1 MRCNKAREWISDSL
15 DSRLDERKGLEL
27 SEHLA
32 DCPDCRTHQ
41 TVLEQGQAMLRQEMV
56 EPSENFEWKV
66 QLKIQ
71 QALRDKAVADEP
83 LTGWRFWRPA
93 LASAASVALL
103 VVVAGGLLLTRD
115 DPTRPQPLRASPAA
129 DFALSEPM
137 AVEEGEMSEPDL
149 SGAVRSQPLRVNA
162 ASGGFGIRT
171 VADQGFV
178 NTSPFPDPPRRVPVR
193 WVQQGNGQAIEVRE
207 VYGSDGTLHYMVQRR
222 VGPHGGNLKLELH
235 GYKFR
240 ELHVPHPRHDDPDS
254 PDN

>member
-15 DSRLDERKGLEL
+15 DARLDESKGLEL

-71 QALRDKAVADEP
+71 QALRDKAVSEEP

-93 LASAASVALL
+93 LASATGVALL
-103 VVVAGGLLLTRD
+103 VVVAGGLLLTSD
-115 DPTRPQPLRASPAA
+115 DPTRPQALTSPAA
-129 DFALSEPM
+129 DFAQADADPAASL
-137 AVEEGEMSEPDL
+137 EEADLAEADL
-149 SGAVRSQPLRVNA
+149 SGAVRSQPLQVNA

-193 WVQQGNGQAIEVRE
+193 WVQQGDGQAIEVRE
-207 VYGSDGTLHYMVQRR
+207 VYGADGTLHYMVQRR
-222 VGPHGGNLKLELH
+222 VGSHGGNLKLELH
-235 GYKFR
+235 GYRFR
-240 ELHVPHPRHDDPDS
+240 ELHAPHPRHDDPDS
-254 PDN
+254 